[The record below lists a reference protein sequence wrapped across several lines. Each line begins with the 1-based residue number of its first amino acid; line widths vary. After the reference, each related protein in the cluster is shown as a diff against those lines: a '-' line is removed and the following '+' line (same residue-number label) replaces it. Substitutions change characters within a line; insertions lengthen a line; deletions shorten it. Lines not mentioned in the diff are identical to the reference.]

1 MRVKYVKPYID
12 KFYGMEK
19 ESYFHYN
26 RDEAEPIIPYFVMDG
41 GAAMFMRDRLHIKD
55 SNALLDKVMSGDF
68 FKLWYMN
75 GQFDWDTVFKF
86 PEQNTMRNYEWHIF
100 LQLLYILMPLAVRFY
115 KTGDKTYADKFYEL
129 LTDWMGK
136 HPYEKL
142 DASISYFQTGFY
154 WRDMQVAWRTMS
166 LCISVFFP
174 CFLQNNYMPG
184 AASFPDRSL
193 H

>member
-41 GAAMFMRDRLHIKD
+41 GAAMFMRDRLYIKD

-68 FKLWYMN
+68 FTLWYMN

-86 PEQNTMRNYEWHIF
+86 PEQNTMRN
-100 LQLLYILMPLAVRFY
+100 
-115 KTGDKTYADKFYEL
+115 
-129 LTDWMGK
+129 
-136 HPYEKL
+136 
-142 DASISYFQTGFY
+142 
-154 WRDMQVAWRTMS
+154 
-166 LCISVFFP
+166 
-174 CFLQNNYMPG
+174 
-184 AASFPDRSL
+184 
-193 H
+193 